1 MKPEANSAKDL
12 AYQQMI
18 FNKLHELDTRIANL
32 FPYTNTTPELK
43 GGTRQRSHPLPGV
56 TMQTYE
62 PSTLSV
68 GGNQD
73 DFLSNLSKNIEKS
86 KPQIQRPLRKNA
98 TITNLNGGNK
108 RIDIVKK

>member
-1 MKPEANSAKDL
+1 MKPEANYAKDL
-12 AYQQMI
+12 AYQKMI

-43 GGTRQRSHPLPGV
+43 GGTRERKHPLPGI

-73 DFLSNLSKNIEKS
+73 DFLSKLSK
-86 KPQIQRPLRKNA
+86 
-98 TITNLNGGNK
+98 TI
-108 RIDIVKK
+108 